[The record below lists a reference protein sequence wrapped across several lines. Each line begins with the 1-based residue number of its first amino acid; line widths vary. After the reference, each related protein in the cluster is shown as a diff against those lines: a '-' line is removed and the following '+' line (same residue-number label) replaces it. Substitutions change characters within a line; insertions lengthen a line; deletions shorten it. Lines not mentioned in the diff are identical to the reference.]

1 MRVQGIAWAGT
12 RTDRWA
18 ETVEMFERQLGL
30 RRSHE
35 LPGIAVFACDNGDT
49 VEVFTTDEPDHLH
62 FSTGPVVGFAVD
74 DIDSA
79 RAELE
84 AAGVD
89 VLGPVQ
95 RGGGYAWVHFRGTDG
110 NVWELTA
117 RDA

>member
-12 RTDRWA
+12 RSARWS
-18 ETVEMFERQLGL
+18 ETVEMFEAQLGL

-49 VEVFTTDEPDHLH
+49 VEVFTTDERDHVH
-62 FSTGPVVGFAVD
+62 FTTGPVVGFAVD
-74 DIDSA
+74 DIESA

-84 AAGVD
+84 AAGTE
-89 VLGPVQ
+89 VLGPIQ
-95 RGGGYAWVHFRGTDG
+95 RGGGLAWLHFRGADG

-117 RDA
+117 RDG

>member
-12 RTDRWA
+12 RTDRWS
-18 ETVEMFERQLGL
+18 ETVEMFGAQLGL

-49 VEVFTTDEPDHLH
+49 IEVFTTDEPEHLY
-62 FSTGPVVGFAVD
+62 FTTGPV
-74 DIDSA
+74 

-84 AAGVD
+84 AAGTEL
-89 VLGPVQ
+89 LGPIQ
-95 RGGGYAWVHFRGTDG
+95 RGGGLAWQHFRGADG

-117 RDA
+117 RDE